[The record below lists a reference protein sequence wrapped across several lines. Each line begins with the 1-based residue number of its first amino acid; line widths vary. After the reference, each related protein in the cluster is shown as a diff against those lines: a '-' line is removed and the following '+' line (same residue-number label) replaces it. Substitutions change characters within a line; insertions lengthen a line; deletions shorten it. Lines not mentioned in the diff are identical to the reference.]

1 MILTTTAMVTAIER
15 RHMCGVLAD
24 CQKSNSS
31 MVSNLNSNS
40 ESMRITI
47 FKIVVLLDGLGSL
60 MICTHDL
67 IILIKTK
74 EAIRYCELF
83 GYGGKMLSTHVS
95 IILMRVSVPTE
106 DG

>member
-1 MILTTTAMVTAIER
+1 M
-15 RHMCGVLAD
+15 
-24 CQKSNSS
+24 
-31 MVSNLNSNS
+31 
-40 ESMRITI
+40 I

-83 GYGGKMLSTHVS
+83 GYGGKTLATHVS
-95 IILMRVSVPTE
+95 IILTRVNVWIKHAFKGFSTFVPTHAPSGPALSCPIMPIM
-106 DG
+106 D